1 MQLFEQIRK
10 KINNELETQNITL
23 IDNSRFHNKHK
34 SFDPSKSHIK
44 IIIQSDDLKKMSKIE
59 AHKKIFS
66 ILKDEMKNKIH
77 ALQIEIK

>member
-66 ILKDEMKNKIH
+66 ILRDEMKNKIH
-77 ALQIEIK
+77 ALQIEIR

>member
-44 IIIQSDDLKKMSKIE
+44 IIIQSDYLKKMSKIE

-66 ILKDEMKNKIH
+66 ILRDEMKNKIH
-77 ALQIEIK
+77 ALQIEIR